1 MTSKYEDYLLIKK
14 NKTTYPKKNNN
25 EDNLTQKE
33 RERGPKLKQK
43 DNITETRLIT

>member
-1 MTSKYEDYLLIKK
+1 MEDDIKIWRLPFNKK

-33 RERGPKLKQK
+33 RERGPKLK
-43 DNITETRLIT
+43 